1 MESDSR
7 TATLSDS
14 HKPRPR
20 RSRRI
25 KTALS
30 RRLKSGVDAA
40 RTTALPTGPYLK
52 HNRVLLFTAALL
64 AGVAVVG
71 SAAYAGG
78 EGVPSAEELNVES
91 VTVAGVLTS
100 FAVTLILTL
109 FNGTFAMAETALV
122 SVRPSRVE
130 QLVEEKRS
138 GALAVRKLISNPSR
152 FIATT
157 QAGITILGFG
167 AATSAVAT
175 LAAPV
180 GLLLDTTHFLS
191 EKVSHTIAILLVTV
205 LVSLLNM
212 VLGEI
217 APKSIAL
224 QAPDVWALR
233 LAPFISFCAVLLSP
247 LTAFVI
253 AISNVVVRPFGA
265 KAHFE
270 TPMISRDEF
279 ERIIDQG
286 EKHGEIDD
294 TEAKIIGNVFDL
306 SETSVKSVM
315 TPRIDMTALSTD
327 STLQQTLDII
337 LESGH
342 SRIPVFEGTVDH
354 IVGIVHAKDLLPLFR
369 DERHDVDLRA
379 VMRPPY
385 FVPQTKRVSELLV
398 EFRGEG
404 KQIAIVQDEYAG
416 TYGLITIEDVLEE
429 IVGDIRDEYDV
440 DEPFV
445 HVVSA
450 NESLVDGRMN
460 LGDVNDRLGTTL
472 AEDEDYDTI
481 GGLVFGLLG
490 HEPTVGECVV
500 QNNMEFVVEKWKAD
514 ASASCGLSKSAL
526 PQAIPTE
533 AVREMTPTG
542 EQGPW
547 KKPSSF
553 LRSLC
558 KKWCGKSV

>member
-7 TATLSDS
+7 TATLSEPV
-14 HKPRPR
+14 KPRPR
-20 RSRRI
+20 RKRRASAAVFVRPFEGAPAAFAASPTGHLRQKRVLPLI
-25 KTALS
+25 AALFVGGAMATGAWAQHGGMP
-30 RRLKSGVDAA
+30 SGD
-40 RTTALPTGPYLK
+40 LPTD
-52 HNRVLLFTAALL
+52 VTAA
-64 AGVAVVG
+64 
-71 SAAYAGG
+71 
-78 EGVPSAEELNVES
+78 S
-91 VTVAGVLTS
+91 VFTS
-100 FAVTLILTL
+100 LGITLILTL

-122 SVRPSRVE
+122 SIRPSRVD
-130 QLVEEKRS
+130 QLVEEKRH
-138 GALAVRKLISNPSR
+138 GALAVRKLIANPSR

-180 GLLLDTTHFLS
+180 GLLLDKMGFLS
-191 EKVSHTIAILLVTV
+191 VSLSHTIAILLVTV

-217 APKSIAL
+217 APKSIAI

-233 LAPFISFCAVLLSP
+233 LAPFVSFCSILLSP

-253 AISNVVVRPFGA
+253 AISNVVVKPFGA

-270 TPMISRDEF
+270 TPMISKEEL

-294 TEAKIIGNVFDL
+294 NEAKIIGNVFDL

-315 TPRIDMTALSTD
+315 TPRIDMTALSTEA
-327 STLQQTLDII
+327 TLQQTLDII
-337 LESGH
+337 LDSGH

-369 DERHDVDLRA
+369 EERHDVDLRA

-440 DEPFV
+440 DEPEV
-445 HVVSA
+445 RVISA
-450 NESLVDGRMN
+450 HESLVDGRMN
-460 LGDVNDRLGTTL
+460 LGDVNERLGTTL

-490 HEPTVGECVV
+490 HEPTVGERVT
-500 QNNMEFVVEKWKAD
+500 QGSMEFVVEKVE
-514 ASASCGLSKSAL
+514 GGRIRELR
-526 PQAIPTE
+526 
-533 AVREMTPTG
+533 AVRVGSPAAHDSDRNGDGDGKNGSAETMEKTVVISS
-542 EQGPW
+542 GP
-547 KKPSSF
+547 
-553 LRSLC
+553 L
-558 KKWCGKSV
+558 

>member
-20 RSRRI
+20 RKCRANAAI
-25 KTALS
+25 LS
-30 RRLKSGVDAA
+30 RRLASGAGAA
-40 RTTALPTGPYLK
+40 QTALPTGHLAQK
-52 HNRVLLFTAALL
+52 RVLLLIAALFVGGAVATSAWAQHGGMPSGELPTNVTAA
-64 AGVAVVG
+64 
-71 SAAYAGG
+71 S
-78 EGVPSAEELNVES
+78 
-91 VTVAGVLTS
+91 VLTS
-100 FAVTLILTL
+100 LAITLILTL

-122 SVRPSRVE
+122 SVRPSRVD

-138 GALAVRKLISNPSR
+138 GALAVRKLIANPSR

-180 GLLLDTTHFLS
+180 GLLLDNIGFLS
-191 EKVSHTIAILLVTV
+191 VSLSHTIAILLVTV

-217 APKSIAL
+217 APKSIAI

-233 LAPFISFCAVLLSP
+233 LAPFVSFCSIVLSP

-253 AISNVVVRPFGA
+253 AISNVVVKPFGA
-265 KAHFE
+265 KAQFE
-270 TPMISRDEF
+270 TPMITREEF
-279 ERIIDQG
+279 EKIIDQG

-294 TEAKIIGNVFDL
+294 NEAKIIGNVFDL

-500 QNNMEFVVEKWKAD
+500 QNNMEFVVEKVEGGRIRELRVIKVGTA
-514 ASASCGLSKSAL
+514 ASDSNRS
-526 PQAIPTE
+526 
-533 AVREMTPTG
+533 G
-542 EQGPW
+542 EGNDPDGGAGTVEKTVVVPSGP
-547 KKPSSF
+547 
-553 LRSLC
+553 L
-558 KKWCGKSV
+558 